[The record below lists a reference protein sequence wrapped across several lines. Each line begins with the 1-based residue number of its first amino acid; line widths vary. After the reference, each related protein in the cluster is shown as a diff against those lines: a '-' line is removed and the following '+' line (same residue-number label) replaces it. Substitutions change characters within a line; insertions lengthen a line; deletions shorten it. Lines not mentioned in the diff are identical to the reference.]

1 MKEKSK
7 NAARTRREKENS
19 EFYELA
25 KLLPLP
31 SAITSQLDKASIIR
45 LTTSYL
51 KMRIVFPEGLGESWG
66 HVSRTRSLDNVGRE
80 LGSHLLQTLDGFI
93 FVVAPDGKVM
103 YISETASVHLGLSQ
117 VELTGNS
124 IYEYIHPA
132 DHDEMT
138 AVLTAHQPCHSHFVQ
153 EYEMERSFFLRMK
166 CVLAKRNAGLTCG
179 GYKVIHC
186 SGYLKIRQYS
196 LDMSPFDG
204 CYQNVGLVAVGHSL
218 PPSAVTEIKLHSNMF
233 MFRASLDMKLIFL
246 DSRVAELTGYEP
258 QDLIEKTLYHHVH
271 SCDSFHLRCAHHLLL
286 VKGQVT
292 TKYYR
297 FLAKQG
303 GWVWVQSYATIVHN
317 SRSSRPH
324 CIVSVNYVLTDTE
337 YKGLQL
343 SLDQVTD
350 TKPSFPFSSAPTS
363 LTENR
368 RAPKSRVSR
377 AKTKARLSPYTQY
390 TGFQAERSESDQD
403 SPWAGSPLTDSAS
416 PQLLEQGEGLGTS
429 CAYRQFSEPRPL
441 CYSLP
446 ITEEHHH
453 HHTPSDSHSHLDRHG
468 HNQTCERGRCEA
480 GRYFLGAP
488 QGGTEAWWGAARSVL
503 PLAKTSSLENG
514 EGYESSVPH
523 IPSIHSLHNCGQW
536 DQDSVV
542 SSPDGGS
549 ASDSGDRHRTDYFRV
564 SPQEPSKIET
574 LIRATQQM
582 IKEEENRLQHRSKL
596 HPGPDTPLGPAN
608 GLPKGPGPCFTTDY
622 PQGVLHSV
630 LCRGLGQ
637 VISPASSPAPLFRL
651 SSPGS
656 DHRLPKPKTYLQQ
669 TGQTD
674 LSPLPQPLHHQL
686 GRPGPCSASS
696 PSPAPA
702 LYHSH
707 PQTQTGRPYLD
718 KQAATYSL
726 TGRPYLD
733 KQAATYSL
741 TGYALEHLY
750 DTESLRDFYSSAGS
764 THYDVTSHLRMQA
777 EQGPGHKG
785 TSVIITNGS

>member
-51 KMRIVFPEGLGESWG
+51 KMRVVFPEGLGESWG
-66 HVSRTRSLDNVGRE
+66 HVTRSSSLDGVGQE

-93 FVVAPDGKVM
+93 FVVAPDGKIM

-138 AVLTAHQPCHSHFVQ
+138 AVLTAHQPYHSHFVQ

-324 CIVSVNYVLTDTE
+324 CIVSVNYVLTETE

-343 SLDQVTD
+343 SLEQATSK
-350 TKPSFPFSSAPTS
+350 TSFPYSNSTASSRP
-363 LTENR
+363 ENCR
-368 RAPKSRVSR
+368 TPKSRVSR
-377 AKTKARLSPYTQY
+377 PKTKARLSPYTQY
-390 TGFQAERSESDQD
+390 PSFQTERSESDQD
-403 SPWAGSPLTDSAS
+403 SPWGSSPLTDSAS
-416 PQLLEQGEGLGTS
+416 PQLLEQNEGLDAS
-429 CAYRQFSEPRPL
+429 CVYRQFTDPRTL
-441 CYSLP
+441 SYSLSD
-446 ITEEHHH
+446 EQ
-453 HHTPSDSHSHLDRHG
+453 HHTTSDSHTHFHG
-468 HNQTCERGRCEA
+468 QGQSCERGRCEA

-488 QGGTEAWWGAARSVL
+488 PPGRDAWWGSARSIL
-503 PLAKTSSLENG
+503 PLSKSSLENH
-514 EGYESSVPH
+514 EAYDSSMPH
-523 IPSIHSLHNCGQW
+523 IAAIHSYHGRSHW
-536 DQDSVV
+536 DEDSVV

-549 ASDSGDRHRTDYFRV
+549 ASDSGDRYRADHYRC

-582 IKEEENRLQHRSKL
+582 IKEEESRLQLRK
-596 HPGPDTPLGPAN
+596 GPQDAPLGPAN
-608 GLPKGPGPCFTTDY
+608 GLPKGPGPCFTSECT
-622 PQGVLHSV
+622 QGPLPLQTVV
-630 LCRGLGQ
+630 CRGLSQ
-637 VISPASSPAPLFRL
+637 VISPTPSPAPLSRL

-656 DHRLPKPKTYLQQ
+656 ERIHKPKDYL
-669 TGQTD
+669 QTD
-674 LSPLPQPLHHQL
+674 LAPLSLQLHHPF
-686 GRPGPCSASS
+686 GRPGACSAS
-696 PSPAPA
+696 PTPA
-702 LYHSH
+702 LYPSH
-707 PQTQTGRPYLD
+707 THPRPYLD
-718 KQAATYSL
+718 KHTA
-726 TGRPYLD
+726 
-733 KQAATYSL
+733 YSL

-750 DTESLRDFYSSAGS
+750 DPDSLRGYCTSTSTGP
-764 THYDVTSHLRMQA
+764 THYDHLRIPA
-777 EQGPGHKG
+777 EQTPGHKG

>member
-51 KMRIVFPEGLGESWG
+51 KMRVVFPEGLGESWG
-66 HVSRTRSLDNVGRE
+66 HVTRNNSPDGVSQE

-93 FVVAPDGKVM
+93 FVVAPDGKIM

-138 AVLTAHQPCHSHFVQ
+138 AVLTAHQPYHSHFVQ

-324 CIVSVNYVLTDTE
+324 CIVSVNYVLTETE

-343 SLDQVTD
+343 SLEQATSK
-350 TKPSFPFSSAPTS
+350 TSFPYSSSTASS
-363 LTENR
+363 LPENCR
-368 RAPKSRVSR
+368 TPKNRVSR
-377 AKTKARLSPYTQY
+377 PKTKTRLSPYTQY
-390 TGFQAERSESDQD
+390 PSFQTERSESDQD
-403 SPWAGSPLTDSAS
+403 SLWGSSPLTDSAS
-416 PQLLEQGEGLGTS
+416 PQLLEQNEGLDAS
-429 CAYRQFSEPRPL
+429 CVYRQFTDPRAL
-441 CYSLP
+441 CYNLS
-446 ITEEHHH
+446 EEQ
-453 HHTPSDSHSHLDRHG
+453 HHTTSDGHAHFHG
-468 HNQTCERGRCEA
+468 QGQSCERGRCEA

-488 QGGTEAWWGAARSVL
+488 PPGMDAWWGSARSIL
-503 PLAKTSSLENG
+503 PLSKSSLET
-514 EGYESSVPH
+514 YEAYDSSMPH
-523 IPSIHSLHNCGQW
+523 ITAIHSYHARSHC
-536 DQDSVV
+536 DEESVV

-549 ASDSGDRHRTDYFRV
+549 ASDSRDRYRAEHYCC

-582 IKEEENRLQHRSKL
+582 IKEEESRLQFRK
-596 HPGPDTPLGPAN
+596 GPQEATLGPAN
-608 GLPKGPGPCFTTDY
+608 GLPKGPGPCFTSECS
-622 PQGVLHSV
+622 QGLQPFQTVV
-630 LCRGLGQ
+630 CRGLNQ
-637 VISPASSPAPLFRL
+637 MISSAPSPAPLSRL
-651 SSPGS
+651 SSPDS
-656 DHRLPKPKTYLQQ
+656 ECIHKPKDYL
-669 TGQTD
+669 QTD
-674 LSPLPQPLHHQL
+674 LAPLSLQL
-686 GRPGPCSASS
+686 PHPFGRPGACSAS
-696 PSPAPA
+696 PTPA
-702 LYHSH
+702 LYPSH
-707 PQTQTGRPYLD
+707 THPRPYQD
-718 KQAATYSL
+718 KHKAYSL
-726 TGRPYLD
+726 TGL
-733 KQAATYSL
+733 
-741 TGYALEHLY
+741 ALEHLY
-750 DTESLRDFYSSAGS
+750 DPDSLRGYCTSSSSGP
-764 THYDVTSHLRMQA
+764 THYNHLHIPA
-777 EQGPGHKG
+777 EQIPGHKG
-785 TSVIITNGS
+785 TSVIIKNGS

>member
-51 KMRIVFPEGLGESWG
+51 KMRVVFPEGLGESWG
-66 HVSRTRSLDNVGRE
+66 HVSRSTSLDGVTQE

-93 FVVAPDGKVM
+93 FVVAPDGKIM

-138 AVLTAHQPCHSHFVQ
+138 AVLTAHQPYHSHCVH

-297 FLAKQG
+297 FLAKPG

-324 CIVSVNYVLTDTE
+324 CIVSVNYVLTETE

-343 SLDQVTD
+343 SLDQATS
-350 TKPSFPFSSAPTS
+350 KASFPYSSSSGS
-363 LTENR
+363 LTESCR
-368 RAPKSRVSR
+368 TPKSRATR
-377 AKTKARLSPYTQY
+377 PKTKARLSPYTQY
-390 TGFQAERSESDQD
+390 PSFQTERSESDQD
-403 SPWAGSPLTDSAS
+403 SPWGSSPLTDSAS
-416 PQLLEQGEGLGTS
+416 PQLLEHSEGLDAS
-429 CAYRQFSEPRPL
+429 CVYRQFSDPRSL
-441 CYSLP
+441 CYSLS
-446 ITEEHHH
+446 EERHHNGSDG
-453 HHTPSDSHSHLDRHG
+453 HTHLHSQG
-468 HNQTCERGRCEA
+468 QSCERGRCEA

-488 QGGTEAWWGAARSVL
+488 QTGRDAWWGNTRSVL
-503 PLAKTSSLENG
+503 PLSKSSLENH
-514 EGYESSVPH
+514 EGYDSNVQH
-523 IPSIHSLHNCGQW
+523 ITAINSHHGQGHW
-536 DQDSVV
+536 DEESVV

-549 ASDSGDRHRTDYFRV
+549 ASDSGDRFHADHYRC

-582 IKEEENRLQHRSKL
+582 IKEEEIRHQLRK
-596 HPGPDTPLGPAN
+596 GPQDGPLGPAN
-608 GLPKGPGPCFTTDY
+608 GLPKGPGSCFTPEY
-622 PQGVLHSV
+622 SQGPLPLQTVV
-630 LCRGLGQ
+630 CRGLSQ
-637 VISPASSPAPLFRL
+637 VISPAPSPAPLSRL
-651 SSPGS
+651 RSPGPELL
-656 DHRLPKPKTYLQQ
+656 HKPKDYLQ
-669 TGQTD
+669 TD
-674 LSPLPQPLHHQL
+674 GSPLSLPLHHPF
-686 GRPGPCSASS
+686 GRLGPCSASPTS
-696 PSPAPA
+696 APIVYPS
-702 LYHSH
+702 HTHTH
-707 PQTQTGRPYLD
+707 PRPYLD
-718 KQAATYSL
+718 KHKS
-726 TGRPYLD
+726 
-733 KQAATYSL
+733 YSL

-750 DTESLRDFYSSAGS
+750 DPESLRGYCTSTSTGP
-764 THYDVTSHLRMQA
+764 THYDVTPHLRMPA
-777 EQGPGHKG
+777 EQTPGHKG
-785 TSVIITNGS
+785 TSVIISNGS

>member
-66 HVSRTRSLDNVGRE
+66 HVSRSSSLDGVSQE

-93 FVVAPDGKVM
+93 FVVAPDGKIM

-138 AVLTAHQPCHSHFVQ
+138 AVLTAHQPYHSHFVQ
-153 EYEMERSFFLRMK
+153 EYEMARSFFLRMK

-297 FLAKQG
+297 FLAKHG

-324 CIVSVNYVLTDTE
+324 CIVSVNYVLTETE

-343 SLDQVTD
+343 SLDQATS
-350 TKPSFPFSSAPTS
+350 KASFPYGSSSISSSSHTDNCR
-363 LTENR
+363 T
-368 RAPKSRVSR
+368 PKSRVSR
-377 AKTKARLSPYTQY
+377 PKNKARLSPYTQY
-390 TGFQAERSESDQD
+390 PSFQTERSESDQD
-403 SPWAGSPLTDSAS
+403 SPWGSSPLTDSAS
-416 PQLLEQGEGLGTS
+416 PQLLEQSDGLDAS
-429 CAYRQFSEPRPL
+429 CVYRQFSESHTLR
-441 CYSLP
+441 YSLSEQQHH
-446 ITEEHHH
+446 IT
-453 HHTPSDSHSHLDRHG
+453 SDGQTHLHPYG
-468 HNQTCERGRCEA
+468 QGQTCEQSRCEA

-488 QGGTEAWWGAARSVL
+488 PPSRNMWWDTTRSIL
-503 PLAKTSSLENG
+503 PLNKSSLENHDG
-514 EGYESSVPH
+514 FDSSMPH
-523 IPSIHSLHNCGQW
+523 ITAIHSYHGRSHW
-536 DQDSVV
+536 DEDSMV

-549 ASDSGDRHRTDYFRV
+549 ASDSGDRYRADHCRC

-582 IKEEENRLQHRSKL
+582 IKEEESRLQLLK
-596 HPGPDTPLGPAN
+596 GPPEAPLGPAN
-608 GLPKGPGPCFTTDY
+608 GLPKGPGPCFTPEYT
-622 PQGVLHSV
+622 QGSLPLQTMS
-630 LCRGLGQ
+630 CRGLSQ
-637 VISPASSPAPLFRL
+637 VISPTNSPTSLSRL

-656 DHRLPKPKTYLQQ
+656 ERLQKPKDYLQ
-669 TGQTD
+669 TE
-674 LSPLPQPLHHQL
+674 LSPLSLPLHHRF
-686 GRPGPCSASS
+686 GRPGQCSAS
-696 PSPAPA
+696 PTPAPA
-702 LYHSH
+702 LYASH
-707 PQTQTGRPYLD
+707 THPRPYLD
-718 KQAATYSL
+718 KHTAF
-726 TGRPYLD
+726 
-733 KQAATYSL
+733 SL
-741 TGYALEHLY
+741 TGYTLEHLY
-750 DTESLRDFYSSAGS
+750 DPESIRGYCTSASTGP
-764 THYDVTSHLRMQA
+764 THYEVSPHLRIPA
-777 EQGPGHKG
+777 EQPPGHKG